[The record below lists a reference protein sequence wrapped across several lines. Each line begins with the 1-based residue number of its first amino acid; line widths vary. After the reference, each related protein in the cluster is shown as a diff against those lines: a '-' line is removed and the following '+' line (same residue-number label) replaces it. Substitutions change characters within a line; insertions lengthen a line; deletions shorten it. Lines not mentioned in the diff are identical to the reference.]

1 MKKTL
6 LILMLAL
13 TAIAVGAQNK
23 KQIIWNNVQTGYSV
37 ARDFLKI
44 TNVAMYDD
52 RTEVSFSFNFYG
64 SRREVGFSKDIS
76 IYVNDDEKKAYKAKS
91 ATVIELDKPYKMT
104 SDTLNFA
111 ITFEPVPVDAKMLT
125 ILDKKWGFV
134 ITNIRNADFIP
145 EGITNTY
152 WRNNATGDWLIGIAK
167 HHLIFDSKV
176 WDIESRTAEK
186 GGYTIKTTDGKT
198 VKIGKLKKGVR
209 TIAIDGRKPVACSP
223 IVTNYLPDYPKKDNR
238 NGFVDTNFANGD
250 SVTIVGWLKDMPPHE
265 WKQGK
270 EFKIAY
276 NDIFTRTQESF
287 YTKMDSLGRFT
298 LKFPLLNTSM
308 IYLDWKRTN
317 IAAVVE
323 PGKTYFFLNDFENA
337 QKLFMGD
344 DVRVQNELAAKNHFT
359 MSYLNE
365 DDFEASE
372 SGAMAYKQKVD
383 SLTTHRL
390 AELLEYVLQHPNIS
404 QRYIDLMTCDFKSR
418 QAEAL
423 MQFRYRTRTLPQEYV
438 DYVTKELFGR
448 KYMLGSDYTYFMRYF
463 FEYQNDKHNDRSVPA
478 LFEFLKEKGI
488 TFTDKENKLIEE
500 FPEKLKNVTEK
511 IDAAKTD
518 DEKRAL
524 ANTFNSSEHVTVIES
539 LLKKHNEQLSVLGY
553 RNILAVI
560 DSVCGGDKVLRDI
573 CITQLIYN
581 DEIINLKKSLT
592 QSLLAFI
599 DKEIQLPSA
608 RKFLMA
614 ENEKFRAFEQN
625 GSNLPVFKSAD
636 NVAGM
641 TDGEKILR
649 RIIEPY
655 KGKIILIDVWGTWCM
670 PCKMA
675 LKNSQEEFE
684 ALKDYD
690 IQYLY
695 FANKSPEQSWKNV
708 INEYKVTGD
717 NVAHYNLPAD
727 QQSAV
732 ENFLKVHSF
741 PSYRLI
747 DADGNIIDMRV
758 DARDLEGLKK
768 LLNKMEKK

>member
-1 MKKTL
+1 MKKTF

-23 KQIIWNNVQTGYSV
+23 KQIIWNNVLTGYSV
-37 ARDFLKI
+37 VPREYL
-44 TNVAMYDD
+44 NVTKVTMADD
-52 RTEVSFSFNFYG
+52 RTEVSLSFRFKG
-64 SRREVGFSKDIS
+64 QKPQIGFSQNTS
-76 IYVNDDEKKAYKAKS
+76 LLVNGDNKKAYKVKS
-91 ATVIELDKPYKMT
+91 ATVIELGKPYNVT
-104 SDTLNFA
+104 SDTLDLVF
-111 ITFEPVPVDAKMLT
+111 TFEPVPADAKMLT
-125 ILDKKWGFV
+125 FFDKDFGFV
-134 ITNIRNADFIP
+134 IHNIHNSDFVP

-167 HHLIFDSKV
+167 KHLIFDSKI
-176 WDIESRTAEK
+176 WDIESRTEEK

-209 TIAIDGRKPVACSP
+209 TIAIDGRKPVVCSP
-223 IVTNYLPDYPKKDNR
+223 IVTNTLPDYPKKDNR

-317 IAAVVE
+317 IAAVIE

-478 LFEFLKEKGI
+478 MFKFLKEKGI

-592 QSLLAFI
+592 QPLLAFI

-641 TDGEKILR
+641 TDGEQILR

-708 INEYKVTGD
+708 INEYNVTGD

-747 DADGNIIDMRV
+747 DADGNIIDLDV
-758 DARDLEGLKK
+758 DARDFEATKQILDKLKK
-768 LLNKMEKK
+768 

>member
-52 RTEVSFSFNFYG
+52 RTEVSFSLNFYG
-64 SRREVGFSKDIS
+64 DRREVGFSKDIS

-111 ITFEPVPVDAKMLT
+111 ITFEPVPADAKMLT
-125 ILDKKWGFV
+125 IFDKKFGFG

-176 WDIESRTAEK
+176 WDIESRTEEK

-209 TIAIDGRKPVACSP
+209 TFAIDGRKPVVCSP
-223 IVTNYLPDYPKKDNR
+223 IVTNGLPDYPQKDNR
-238 NGFVDTNFANGD
+238 EDFVDNDFANGD
-250 SVTIVGWLKDMPPHE
+250 SVTIVGWLKDMPQHE
-265 WKQGK
+265 WNAGR
-270 EFKIAY
+270 EFEIAF

-308 IYLDWKRTN
+308 IYLKRTN

-323 PGKTYFFLNDFENA
+323 PGKTYFFLKDFMNN
-337 QKLFMGD
+337 QTLFMGD
-344 DVRVQNELAAKNHFT
+344 DVRLQNEIAACQHFG
-359 MSYLNE
+359 SINLRCE
-365 DDFEASE
+365 SFEASE
-372 SGAMAYKQKVD
+372 NGAMAYKHQID
-383 SLTTHRL
+383 SLTAKAFANL
-390 AELLEYVLQHPNIS
+390 QKYAEQHPNIS
-404 QRYIDLMTCDFKSR
+404 QRYINLMNCELKSQ
-418 QAEAL
+418 QAEKL
-423 MQFRYRTRTLPQEYV
+423 MQFHYRMRTLPQEYV
-438 DYVTKELFGR
+438 DFVTNELWDR
-448 KYMLGSDYTYFMRYF
+448 KYIIGSGYATFMRYF
-463 FEYQNDKHNDRSVPA
+463 FEYQNDNYNDRSAPA
-478 LFEFLKEKGI
+478 MLKFLKEKGV
-488 TFTDKENKLIEE
+488 TFTDKENKIIDEY
-500 FPEKLKNVTEK
+500 PEKLKNIIAE

-518 DEKRAL
+518 DEKRKL
-524 ANTFNSSEHVTVIES
+524 ANAFNTSEHVTVVNS
-539 LLKKHNEQLSVLGY
+539 LLQKYDEQISVLGY
-553 RNILAVI
+553 KNILAI
-560 DSVCGGDKVLRDI
+560 ADSVCGNDKILRDV
-573 CITQLIYN
+573 CITQLIYGDAIFN
-581 DEIINLKKSLT
+581 QRKSLNP
-592 QSLLAFI
+592 SLLAFAE
-599 DKEIQLPSA
+599 KEIQLPSA
-608 RKFLMA
+608 KKFLM
-614 ENEKFRAFEQN
+614 EQHNKYLAFEQK
-625 GSNLPVFKSAD
+625 GANLPVFKSAD
-636 NVAGM
+636 NVANM

-649 RIIEPY
+649 KIIEPY
-655 KGKIILIDVWGTWCM
+655 KGKIVLLDVWGTWCV

-675 LKNSQEEFE
+675 LKDSQKEFE
-684 ALKDYD
+684 ALKDYN

-695 FANKSPEQSWKNV
+695 LANRSPEQAWKNV

>member
-1 MKKTL
+1 MKKNF

-52 RTEVSFSFNFYG
+52 RTEVSFSLNFYG
-64 SRREVGFSKDIS
+64 DRREVGFSKDIS

-111 ITFEPVPVDAKMLT
+111 IIFEPVPADTKMFT
-125 ILDKKWGFV
+125 IFDKKFGFG

-209 TIAIDGRKPVACSP
+209 TFAIDGRKPVVCSP
-223 IVTNYLPDYPKKDNR
+223 MVTKSLPDYPKKDNR

-308 IYLDWKRTN
+308 IYLERTN

-323 PGKTYFFLNDFENA
+323 PGKTYFFLKDFMNN
-337 QKLFMGD
+337 QTLFMGD
-344 DVRVQNELAAKNHFT
+344 DVRLQNEIAACQHFG
-359 MSYLNE
+359 SINLRCE
-365 DDFEASE
+365 SFEASE
-372 SGAMAYKQKVD
+372 NGAMAYKHQID
-383 SLTTHRL
+383 SLTAKAFANL
-390 AELLEYVLQHPNIS
+390 QKYAEQHPNIS
-404 QRYIDLMTCDFKSR
+404 QRYINLMNCELKSQ
-418 QAEAL
+418 QAEKL
-423 MQFRYRTRTLPQEYV
+423 MQFHYRMRTLPQEYV
-438 DYVTKELFGR
+438 DFVTNELWDR
-448 KYMLGSDYTYFMRYF
+448 KYIIGSGYATFMRYF
-463 FEYQNDKHNDRSVPA
+463 FEYQNDNYNDISAPA
-478 LFEFLKEKGI
+478 MLKFLKEKGV
-488 TFTDKENKLIEE
+488 TFTDKENRIIEE
-500 FPEKLKNVTEK
+500 YPEKLKNIIAE
-511 IDAAKTD
+511 IDAAKSD
-518 DEKRAL
+518 DEKRKL
-524 ANTFNSSEHVTVIES
+524 ANAFNASEHVTVVNS
-539 LLKKHNEQLSVLGY
+539 LLQKYDEQISVLGY
-553 RNILAVI
+553 KNILAI
-560 DSVCGGDKVLRDI
+560 ADSVCGNDKILRDV
-573 CITQLIYN
+573 CITQLIYGDAIFN
-581 DEIINLKKSLT
+581 QRKSLNP
-592 QSLLAFI
+592 SLLAFAE
-599 DKEIQLPSA
+599 KEIQLPSA
-608 RKFLMA
+608 KKFLM
-614 ENEKFRAFEQN
+614 EQHNKYLAFEQK
-625 GSNLPVFKSAD
+625 GANLPVFKSAD

-649 RIIEPY
+649 KIIEPY
-655 KGKIILIDVWGTWCM
+655 KGKIILLDVWGTWCV

-675 LKNSQEEFE
+675 LKDSQKEFE
-684 ALKDYD
+684 ALKDYN

-695 FANKSPEQSWKNV
+695 LANRSPEQAWKNV
-708 INEYKVTGD
+708 INEYNVTGD

>member
-37 ARDFLKI
+37 ARDFLKV

-52 RTEVSFSFNFYG
+52 RTEVSFSLNFYG
-64 SRREVGFSKDIS
+64 RRREVGFSKDIS
-76 IYVNDDEKKAYKAKS
+76 IYVNDDEKKPYKAKS
-91 ATVIELDKPYKMT
+91 AIVIELDKPYKMT

-111 ITFEPVPVDAKMLT
+111 ITFEPVPADTKMLT
-125 ILDKKWGFV
+125 IVDKKGGFV

-176 WDIESRTAEK
+176 WDIESRTEEK

-390 AELLEYVLQHPNIS
+390 AELQEYVLQHPNIS

-478 LFEFLKEKGI
+478 LFKFLKEKGI

-573 CITQLIYN
+573 CIT
-581 DEIINLKKSLT
+581 
-592 QSLLAFI
+592 
-599 DKEIQLPSA
+599 
-608 RKFLMA
+608 
-614 ENEKFRAFEQN
+614 
-625 GSNLPVFKSAD
+625 
-636 NVAGM
+636 
-641 TDGEKILR
+641 
-649 RIIEPY
+649 
-655 KGKIILIDVWGTWCM
+655 
-670 PCKMA
+670 
-675 LKNSQEEFE
+675 
-684 ALKDYD
+684 
-690 IQYLY
+690 
-695 FANKSPEQSWKNV
+695 
-708 INEYKVTGD
+708 
-717 NVAHYNLPAD
+717 
-727 QQSAV
+727 
-732 ENFLKVHSF
+732 
-741 PSYRLI
+741 
-747 DADGNIIDMRV
+747 
-758 DARDLEGLKK
+758 
-768 LLNKMEKK
+768 

>member
-1 MKKTL
+1 MKKNF

-37 ARDFLKI
+37 ARDFLKV

-52 RTEVSFSFNFYG
+52 RTEVSFSLNFYG
-64 SRREVGFSKDIS
+64 RRREVGFSKDIS

-111 ITFEPVPVDAKMLT
+111 IIFEPVPADTKMLT
-125 ILDKKWGFV
+125 IVDKKGGFV

-176 WDIESRTAEK
+176 WDIESRTEEK
-186 GGYTIKTTDGKT
+186 GGYTIKTTDDKT

-478 LFEFLKEKGI
+478 LFKFLKEKGI

-649 RIIEPY
+649 KIIEPY

-695 FANKSPEQSWKNV
+695 FANKSPEQAWKNV

-732 ENFLKVHSF
+732 ENFLKVHGF

>member
-1 MKKTL
+1 MKKNF

-52 RTEVSFSFNFYG
+52 RTEVSFSLNFYG
-64 SRREVGFSKDIS
+64 DRREIGFSKDIS

-111 ITFEPVPVDAKMLT
+111 IIFEPVPADAKMLT
-125 ILDKKWGFV
+125 IFDKKFGSG
-134 ITNIRNADFIP
+134 IANIRNADFIP

-167 HHLIFDSKV
+167 KHLIFDSKI
-176 WDIESRTAEK
+176 WDIESRTEEK

-198 VKIGKLKKGVR
+198 GKIGKLKKGVR

-404 QRYIDLMTCDFKSR
+404 QRYIDLMTCDLKSR

-448 KYMLGSDYTYFMRYF
+448 KYMFGSDYPTFMRYF
-463 FEYQNDKHNDRSVPA
+463 FEYQNDKHNVRSVPA
-478 LFEFLKEKGI
+478 MFKFLKEKGI
-488 TFTDKENKLIEE
+488 TFTDKENKIIEE
-500 FPEKLKNVTEK
+500 YPEKLKNIIAE
-511 IDAAKTD
+511 IDAAKSD
-518 DEKRAL
+518 HEKRKL
-524 ANTFNSSEHVTVIES
+524 ANAFNTSEHVTVVNS
-539 LLKKHNEQLSVLGY
+539 LLQKYDEQISVLGY
-553 RNILAVI
+553 KNILAI
-560 DSVCGGDKVLRDI
+560 ADSVCGNDKILRDI
-573 CITQLIYN
+573 CITQFIYGDAIFN
-581 DEIINLKKSLT
+581 QRKSLNP
-592 QSLLAFI
+592 SLLAFAE
-599 DKEIQLPSA
+599 KEIQLPSA
-608 RKFLMA
+608 KKFLM
-614 ENEKFRAFEQN
+614 EQHNKYLAFEQK
-625 GSNLPVFKSAD
+625 GANLPVFKSAD
-636 NVAGM
+636 NVANM

-649 RIIEPY
+649 KIIEPY
-655 KGKIILIDVWGTWCM
+655 KGKIVLLDVWGTWCV

-675 LKNSQEEFE
+675 LKDSQKEFE
-684 ALKDYD
+684 ALKDYN

-695 FANKSPEQSWKNV
+695 LANRSPEQAWKNV
-708 INEYKVTGD
+708 INEYNVTGD

-758 DARDLEGLKK
+758 DARDFEATKRILDKLKK
-768 LLNKMEKK
+768 

>member
-52 RTEVSFSFNFYG
+52 RTEVSFSLNFYG
-64 SRREVGFSKDIS
+64 DRREVGFSKDIS
-76 IYVNDDEKKAYKAKS
+76 IYVNDDEKKPYKAKS

-111 ITFEPVPVDAKMLT
+111 ITFEPVPADAKMLT
-125 ILDKKWGFV
+125 IFDKKFGFG

-198 VKIGKLKKGVR
+198 VKIGKMKKGVR
-209 TIAIDGRKPVACSP
+209 TFAIDGRKPVVCSP
-223 IVTNYLPDYPKKDNR
+223 IVTNGLPDYPQKDNR
-238 NGFVDTNFANGD
+238 EDFVDNDFADGD
-250 SVTIVGWLKDMPPHE
+250 SVTIVGWLKDMPQHE
-265 WKQGK
+265 WKAGK
-270 EFKIAY
+270 EFEIAF
-276 NDIFTRTQESF
+276 NNIFTREQETF

-308 IYLDWKRTN
+308 IYLKRTN

-323 PGKTYFFLNDFENA
+323 PGKTYFFLKDFMNN
-337 QKLFMGD
+337 QILFMGD
-344 DVRVQNELAAKNHFT
+344 DVRLQNEIAACQHFG
-359 MSYLNE
+359 SINLRCE
-365 DDFEASE
+365 SFEASE
-372 SGAMAYKQKVD
+372 NGAMAYKHQIDSMTANAFANLQKY
-383 SLTTHRL
+383 
-390 AELLEYVLQHPNIS
+390 AEQHPNIS
-404 QRYIDLMTCDFKSR
+404 QRYINCFTKELKSKQAKQLMEFHYH
-418 QAEAL
+418 
-423 MQFRYRTRTLPQEYV
+423 MRTLPQEYV
-438 DYVTKELFGR
+438 DFVTNELWDR
-448 KYMLGSDYTYFMRYF
+448 KYIIGSGYATFMRYF
-463 FEYQNDKHNDRSVPA
+463 FEYQNDNYNDRSAPA
-478 LFEFLKEKGI
+478 MLKFLKEKGV
-488 TFTDKENKLIEE
+488 TFTDKENRIIEE
-500 FPEKLKNVTEK
+500 YPEKLKNIIAE
-511 IDAAKTD
+511 IDAAKSD
-518 DEKRAL
+518 DEKRKL
-524 ANTFNSSEHVTVIES
+524 ANAFNTSEHVTVVNS
-539 LLKKHNEQLSVLGY
+539 LLQKYDEQISVLGY
-553 RNILAVI
+553 KNILAI
-560 DSVCGGDKVLRDI
+560 ADSVCGNDKILRDI
-573 CITQLIYN
+573 CITQLIYGDAIFN
-581 DEIINLKKSLT
+581 QRKSLNP
-592 QSLLAFI
+592 SLLAFAE
-599 DKEIQLPSA
+599 KEIQLPSA
-608 RKFLMA
+608 KKFLM
-614 ENEKFRAFEQN
+614 EQHNKYLAFEQK
-625 GSNLPVFKSAD
+625 GANLPVFKSAD

-649 RIIEPY
+649 KIIEPY
-655 KGKIILIDVWGTWCM
+655 KGKIVLLDVWGTWCV

-675 LKNSQEEFE
+675 LKDSQKEFE
-684 ALKDYD
+684 ALKDYN

-695 FANKSPEQSWKNV
+695 LANRSPEQAWKNV

>member
-52 RTEVSFSFNFYG
+52 RTEVSFSLNFYG
-64 SRREVGFSKDIS
+64 DRREVGFSKDIS
-76 IYVNDDEKKAYKAKS
+76 IYVNDDEKKPYKAKS
-91 ATVIELDKPYKMT
+91 ATVLELDKPYKMT

-111 ITFEPVPVDAKMLT
+111 ITFEPVPADTKMLT
-125 ILDKKWGFV
+125 IVDKKGGFV
-134 ITNIRNADFIP
+134 ITNIRNGDFIP

-209 TIAIDGRKPVACSP
+209 TFAIDGRKPVVCSP
-223 IVTNYLPDYPKKDNR
+223 IVTKSLPDYPQKDNR

-308 IYLDWKRTN
+308 IYLERTN

-323 PGKTYFFLNDFENA
+323 PGKTYFFLKDFMNN
-337 QKLFMGD
+337 QTLFMGD
-344 DVRVQNELAAKNHFT
+344 DVRLQNEIAACQHFG
-359 MSYLNE
+359 SINLRCE
-365 DDFEASE
+365 SFEASE
-372 SGAMAYKQKVD
+372 NGAMAYKHQID
-383 SLTTHRL
+383 SLTAKAFANL
-390 AELLEYVLQHPNIS
+390 QKYAEQHPNIS
-404 QRYIDLMTCDFKSR
+404 QRYINLMNCELKSQ
-418 QAEAL
+418 QAEKL
-423 MQFRYRTRTLPQEYV
+423 MQFHYRMRTLPQEYV
-438 DYVTKELFGR
+438 DFVTNELWDR
-448 KYMLGSDYTYFMRYF
+448 KYIIGSGYATFMRYF
-463 FEYQNDKHNDRSVPA
+463 FEYQNDNYNDSSAPA
-478 LFEFLKEKGI
+478 MLKFLKEKGV
-488 TFTDKENKLIEE
+488 TFTDKENKIIDEY
-500 FPEKLKNVTEK
+500 PEKLKNIIAE
-511 IDAAKTD
+511 IDAAKSD
-518 DEKRAL
+518 DEKRKL
-524 ANTFNSSEHVTVIES
+524 ANAFNTSEHVTVVNS
-539 LLKKHNEQLSVLGY
+539 LLQKYDEQISVLGY
-553 RNILAVI
+553 KNILAI
-560 DSVCGGDKVLRDI
+560 ADSVCGNDKILRDV
-573 CITQLIYN
+573 CITQLIYGDAIFN
-581 DEIINLKKSLT
+581 QRKSLNP
-592 QSLLAFI
+592 SLLAFAE
-599 DKEIQLPSA
+599 KEIQLPSA
-608 RKFLMA
+608 KKFLM
-614 ENEKFRAFEQN
+614 EQHKKYLAFEQN
-625 GSNLPVFKSAD
+625 EVNLPVFKSAD
-636 NVAGM
+636 NVANM

-649 RIIEPY
+649 KIIEPY
-655 KGKIILIDVWGTWCM
+655 KGKIVLLDVWGTWCG
-670 PCKMA
+670 PCKSA
-675 LKNSQEEFE
+675 LSHSKEEFE
-684 ALKDYD
+684 AFKDYD
-690 IQYLY
+690 IVYLY
-695 FANKSPEQSWKNV
+695 LANRSPEKAWKNV
-708 INEYKVTGD
+708 INVYNVTGD

-732 ENFLKVHSF
+732 EKFLKIEGY
-741 PSYRLI
+741 PSYRII
-747 DADGNIIDMRV
+747 DTDGNIIDLKV
-758 DARDLEGLKK
+758 DARDFEATKRILDKLKK
-768 LLNKMEKK
+768 

>member
-1 MKKTL
+1 MKKNF

-23 KQIIWNNVQTGYSV
+23 KQIIWNDVQTGYSV
-37 ARDFLKI
+37 VPREYL
-44 TNVAMYDD
+44 NVTKVTMADD
-52 RTEVSFSFNFYG
+52 RTEVSLSFSFKG
-64 SRREVGFSKDIS
+64 QKPQIGFSQNTFL
-76 IYVNDDEKKAYKAKS
+76 VNGDNKKAYKVKS
-91 ATVIELDKPYKMT
+91 ATVIELGKPYNVT
-104 SDTLNFA
+104 SDTLDLVF
-111 ITFEPVPVDAKMLT
+111 TFEPVPADAKMLT
-125 ILDKKWGFV
+125 FFDKDFGFV
-134 ITNIRNADFIP
+134 IQNIHNSDFVP

-167 HHLIFDSKV
+167 KHLIFDSKI
-176 WDIESRTAEK
+176 WDIESRTEEK

-209 TIAIDGRKPVACSP
+209 TFAIDGRKPVACSP
-223 IVTNYLPDYPKKDNR
+223 IVTNYLPYYPKKDNR

-478 LFEFLKEKGI
+478 LFKFLKEKGI

-649 RIIEPY
+649 KIIEPY

-732 ENFLKVHSF
+732 ENFLKVHGF

>member
-37 ARDFLKI
+37 ARDFLKV

-52 RTEVSFSFNFYG
+52 RTEVSFSLNFYG
-64 SRREVGFSKDIS
+64 DRREVGFSKDIS

-111 ITFEPVPVDAKMLT
+111 IIFEPVPADTKMFT
-125 ILDKKWGFV
+125 IFDKKFGFG

-176 WDIESRTAEK
+176 WDIESRTEEK

-209 TIAIDGRKPVACSP
+209 TFAIDGRKPVVCSP
-223 IVTNYLPDYPKKDNR
+223 IVTNGLPDYPQKDNR
-238 NGFVDTNFANGD
+238 EDFVDNDFADGD
-250 SVTIVGWLKDMPPHE
+250 SVTIVGWLKDMPQNE
-265 WKQGK
+265 RKVGK
-270 EFKIAY
+270 EFEIAF
-276 NDIFTRTQESF
+276 NNIFTREQETF

-298 LKFPLLNTSM
+298 LKFPLVNTTTIFM
-308 IYLDWKRTN
+308 DWKRATHST
-317 IAAVVE
+317 VVE
-323 PGKTYFFLNDFENA
+323 PGKTYFFLKDFMNN
-337 QKLFMGD
+337 QILFMGD
-344 DVRVQNELAAKNHFT
+344 DVRLQNEIAACQHFG
-359 MSYLNE
+359 SINLRCE
-365 DDFEASE
+365 SFEASE
-372 SGAMAYKQKVD
+372 NGAMAYKHQIDSMTANAFANLQKY
-383 SLTTHRL
+383 
-390 AELLEYVLQHPNIS
+390 AEQHPNIS
-404 QRYIDLMTCDFKSR
+404 QRYINRFTKELKSK
-418 QAEAL
+418 QAEKL
-423 MQFRYRTRTLPQEYV
+423 MLFHYRMRTLPQEYV
-438 DYVTKELFGR
+438 DFVTNELWDR
-448 KYMLGSDYTYFMRYF
+448 KYIIGSGYATFMRYF
-463 FEYQNDKHNDRSVPA
+463 FEYQNDNYNDRSAPA
-478 LFEFLKEKGI
+478 MLKFLKEKGV
-488 TFTDKENKLIEE
+488 TFTDKENRIIEE
-500 FPEKLKNVTEK
+500 YPEKLKNIIAE
-511 IDAAKTD
+511 IDAAKSD
-518 DEKRAL
+518 DEKRKL
-524 ANTFNSSEHVTVIES
+524 ANAFNTSEHVTVVNS
-539 LLKKHNEQLSVLGY
+539 LLQKYDEQISVLGY
-553 RNILAVI
+553 KNILAI
-560 DSVCGGDKVLRDI
+560 ADSVCGNDKILRDV
-573 CITQLIYN
+573 CITQLIYGDAIFN
-581 DEIINLKKSLT
+581 QRKSLNP
-592 QSLLAFI
+592 SLLAFAE
-599 DKEIQLPSA
+599 KEIQLPSA
-608 RKFLMA
+608 KKFLM
-614 ENEKFRAFEQN
+614 EQHNKYLAFEQK
-625 GSNLPVFKSAD
+625 GANLPVFKSAD
-636 NVAGM
+636 NVANM

-649 RIIEPY
+649 KIIEPY
-655 KGKIILIDVWGTWCM
+655 KGKIVLLDVWGTWCV

-675 LKNSQEEFE
+675 LKDSQKEFE
-684 ALKDYD
+684 ALKDYN

-695 FANKSPEQSWKNV
+695 LANRSPEQAWKNV

-741 PSYRLI
+741 PSYRLF

>member
-1 MKKTL
+1 M
-6 LILMLAL
+6 
-13 TAIAVGAQNK
+13 
-23 KQIIWNNVQTGYSV
+23 QTGYSV
-37 ARDFLKI
+37 ARDFLKV

-52 RTEVSFSFNFYG
+52 RTEVSFSLNFYG
-64 SRREVGFSKDIS
+64 RRREVGFSKDIS

-111 ITFEPVPVDAKMLT
+111 ITFEPVPADTKMFT
-125 ILDKKWGFV
+125 ILDKKFGFG

-198 VKIGKLKKGVR
+198 VKIGKMKKGVR
-209 TIAIDGRKPVACSP
+209 TFAIDGRKPVACSP

-250 SVTIVGWLKDMPPHE
+250 SVTIVGWLKEMPPHE

-404 QRYIDLMTCDFKSR
+404 QRYINLMNCELKSQ
-418 QAEAL
+418 QAEKL
-423 MQFRYRTRTLPQEYV
+423 MQFHYRTRTLPQEYV

-463 FEYQNDKHNDRSVPA
+463 FEYQNDNYNDRSAPA
-478 LFEFLKEKGI
+478 MLKFLKEKGV
-488 TFTDKENKLIEE
+488 TFKDKENKIIEE
-500 FPEKLKNVTEK
+500 YPEKLENIIAE
-511 IDAAKTD
+511 IDAAKND
-518 DEKRAL
+518 DEKRKL
-524 ANTFNSSEHVTVIES
+524 ANAFNTSEHVTVVNS
-539 LLKKHNEQLSVLGY
+539 LLQKYDEQISVLGY
-553 RNILAVI
+553 KNILAI
-560 DSVCGGDKVLRDI
+560 ADSVCGNDKILRDV
-573 CITQLIYN
+573 CITQLIYGDAIFN
-581 DEIINLKKSLT
+581 QRKSLNP
-592 QSLLAFI
+592 SLLAFAE
-599 DKEIQLPSA
+599 KEIQLPSA
-608 RKFLMA
+608 KKFLM
-614 ENEKFRAFEQN
+614 EQHKKYLAFEQK
-625 GSNLPVFKSAD
+625 GANLPVFKSAD

-649 RIIEPY
+649 KIIEPY

-732 ENFLKVHSF
+732 ENFLKIHKF
-741 PSYRLI
+741 PSFRII
-747 DADGNIIDMRV
+747 DTDGNIIDLDV
-758 DARDLEGLKK
+758 DARDFEATKQIFDKLKK
-768 LLNKMEKK
+768 